1 MFPVQNSTQM
11 DRNKIEKLAI
21 ATLEHL
27 PTCVVFV
34 TDLSGLCGTAVEDQL
49 AIREDLR
56 ERFARKRPWL
66 DVMSKSELV
75 PPLGG
80 ALCAD
85 LEGLWGEEDEAE
97 AEKTAAFLRSQGALA
112 VSAEEDVGL
121 GDLREVI
128 RTLLVKHRATL
139 ENLDEEAGGRKS
151 SGM

>member
-1 MFPVQNSTQM
+1 MRTC
-11 DRNKIEKLAI
+11 
-21 ATLEHL
+21 ATPYAPGPGSQAHE
-27 PTCVVFV
+27 P
-34 TDLSGLCGTAVEDQL
+34 Q
-49 AIREDLR
+49 
-56 ERFARKRPWL
+56 
-66 DVMSKSELV
+66 
-75 PPLGG
+75 
-80 ALCAD
+80 
-85 LEGLWGEEDEAE
+85 GLWGEEDAAE